1 MNKLRKWK
9 RLSQTFGKVFS
20 KLWSKL
26 PSSSAAGNFRERF
39 LERNSSSIVS
49 RNFCWNF
56 LDVRQQVSV
65 GLSKLRFS
73 CPEENREDCF
83 RSKTLFLEIPKC
95 EQLFFQY
102 FCYSFS
108 AVCQNCWILAAQ
120 TKTSLQKTFF
130 FRKSHI
136 FSNHFQLQS
145 KVFRT
150 FEQLFSS
157 ALSNLTFVSPDEFSL
172 GKWVSFGKS
181 SAGNFFRNLLG
192 RRLDFLL
199 IFSAGTSSKMQSTCL
214 KHLSRKNFL

>member
-1 MNKLRKWK
+1 MLKIVNEEVNKLRKWK
-9 RLSQTFGKVFS
+9 RLSQTFGKLFS
-20 KLWSKL
+20 KFWSKL

-49 RNFCWNF
+49 RNFCWNL

-73 CPEENREDCF
+73 CPEENSEGCF

-108 AVCQNCWILAAQ
+108 AVCQNRWILAAQ

-130 FRKSHI
+130 LKKVIFFQIIFNFRAK
-136 FSNHFQLQS
+136 FSG
-145 KVFRT
+145 
-150 FEQLFSS
+150 
-157 ALSNLTFVSPDEFSL
+157 LSN
-172 GKWVSFGKS
+172 
-181 SAGNFFRNLLG
+181 NFFHQVCQTWLL
-192 RRLDFLL
+192 
-199 IFSAGTSSKMQSTCL
+199 
-214 KHLSRKNFL
+214 

>member
-9 RLSQTFGKVFS
+9 RLSQTFGKLFS
-20 KLWSKL
+20 KFWSKL

-49 RNFCWNF
+49 RNFCWSF

-73 CPEENREDCF
+73 CPEENREGCF
-83 RSKTLFLEIPKC
+83 RSKTFFLEIPKC
-95 EQLFFQY
+95 EQLFSNIFATVFQQ
-102 FCYSFS
+102 FVKMLNSSCSDKNIAAKNLFS
-108 AVCQNCWILAAQ
+108 
-120 TKTSLQKTFF
+120 K
-130 FRKSHI
+130 KSHI

-157 ALSNLTFVSPDEFSL
+157 GLSNLTFVSPDKFSL

-181 SAGNFFRNLLG
+181 SPWNFFRNLLEP
-192 RRLDFLL
+192 RLDFLL
-199 IFSAGTSSKMQSTCL
+199 IFSAGTSSKMQSTCP

>member
-1 MNKLRKWK
+1 MEELNKFRKWK
-9 RLSQTFGKVFS
+9 RLSQTFGKLFS
-20 KLWSKL
+20 KFWSKL

-73 CPEENREDCF
+73 CPEENRDGCF
-83 RSKTLFLEIPKC
+83 RNKTLFLEIPKC
-95 EQLFFQY
+95 EQLFFPIFLLQ
-102 FCYSFS
+102 FFS
-108 AVCQNCWILAAQ
+108 SLSKLLNSSCSDKNIAA
-120 TKTSLQKTFF
+120 KNLFSK
-130 FRKSHI
+130 KSHI

-145 KVFRT
+145 KAFRS

-157 ALSNLTFVSPDEFSL
+157 GLSNLHFVSPDEFSL

-181 SAGNFFRNLLG
+181 SPWNFFRNLLE

-199 IFSAGTSSKMQSTCL
+199 IFSAGTSSKTQSSCP
-214 KHLSRKNFL
+214 KHLSR